1 MRRPASPEED
11 AMVVATS
18 GRTRFGAL
26 LVAGTLLTGSSSSA
40 QVVATNFEELRVKV
54 VQGDEIY
61 VTDTSGKESR
71 VSVVEVGTSLIV
83 EMSGTRRE
91 LSEADV
97 RQIRQRQPDSLW
109 TGAIVGFGVGA
120 AFGVVPVSLMSPS
133 CQGAECVVPIIAGGA
148 AGAGIGIGI
157 DALIKGR
164 KVIYTAGGR
173 QASQLRVVPLISAS
187 ARGASLSVRF

>member
-1 MRRPASPEED
+1 
-11 AMVVATS
+11 MVVAI
-18 GRTRFGAL
+18 GRRTGPAAL
-26 LVAGTLLTGSSSSA
+26 LVAGMLLTGSSSSA

-54 VQGDEIY
+54 AQGDEIY
-61 VTDTSGKESR
+61 VTDTSGRESR
-71 VSVVEVGTSLIV
+71 ASVVEVGTALIV

-97 RQIRQRQPDSLW
+97 RLIRQRQPDSLW
-109 TGAIVGFGVGA
+109 TGAIIGSLAGA
-120 AFGVVPVSLMSPS
+120 AVGVLPVSLMSPS

-157 DALIKGR
+157 DALIKER
-164 KVIYTAGGR
+164 KVIYTPGGR
-173 QASQLRVVPLISAS
+173 PASQLLVAPLFSAS